1 MSKPKV
7 IVTVAPTGGMAS
19 RKMNP
24 ALPTQPQEIA
34 DDTYRC
40 FNAGASVVAVH
51 ARRPDDEATCDPA
64 IYSHINRLIRDRC
77 DIVLNNSTGGGINGD
92 MVRELDNGLWEIQW
106 EERLKG
112 MQGDG
117 VEMCTLDAQTVIAS
131 FGGKEILV
139 ATPPSRIRQIA
150 GMMKERGIKPEWE
163 VFGLADIVQD
173 VQRAISEGLD
183 DAPHFINIVIGA
195 NAFQGALP
203 YTPRLLQ
210 TMVDHLPRNTVFNV
224 SAIGAAQLPAAM
236 NSLLLGGHV
245 RVGLEDNLYYRHG
258 ELATNVQLVER
269 LVRLVRE
276 MGYEPATPAEA
287 REIIGL
293 RPLREPI
300 RAACLEAQQ

>member
-1 MSKPKV
+1 
-7 IVTVAPTGGMAS
+7 
-19 RKMNP
+19 
-24 ALPTQPQEIA
+24 
-34 DDTYRC
+34 
-40 FNAGASVVAVH
+40 
-51 ARRPDDEATCDPA
+51 
-64 IYSHINRLIRDRC
+64 
-77 DIVLNNSTGGGINGD
+77 
-92 MVRELDNGLWEIQW
+92 MVRELDNGLWEIMW

-131 FGGKEILV
+131 FEGKEILV

-150 GMMKERGIKPEWE
+150 CMMKERGIKPEWE

-173 VQRAISEGLD
+173 VQRALNEGLD

-210 TMVDHLPRNTVFNV
+210 TMVDHLPAHTVFNV
-224 SAIGAAQLPAAM
+224 SAIGAAQLPAAI

-258 ELATNVQLVER
+258 QLATNVQLVER

-276 MGYEPATPAEA
+276 MGYEPATPDEA

-293 RPLREPI
+293 KPLRAETG
-300 RAACLEAQQ
+300 AACMEH

>member
-1 MSKPKV
+1 MNKPKV
-7 IVTVAPTGGMAS
+7 IVTIAPTGGMATK
-19 RKMNP
+19 KMNP
-24 ALPTQPQEIA
+24 NLPTQPQEIA

-40 FNAGASVVAVH
+40 YNAGASLVAVH
-51 ARRPDDEATCDPA
+51 ARRPDDQATCEPS
-64 IYSHINRLIRDRC
+64 IYTRINRLIRDKC
-77 DIVLNNSTGGGINGD
+77 DIILNNSTGGGIDGD
-92 MVRELDNGLWEIQW
+92 MVRELPNGLWEIQW

-112 MQGDG
+112 MQGEG
-117 VEMCTLDAQTVIAS
+117 VEMCTLDAQTVVAS

-139 ATPPSRIRQIA
+139 ATPPSWIRQIA
-150 GMMKERGIKPEWE
+150 TMMKERGIKPEWE

-173 VQRAISEGLD
+173 VQRALNEGLD

-210 TMVDHLPRNTVFNV
+210 TMVDHLPPHTVFNV

-258 ELATNVQLVER
+258 QLATNVQLVER

-276 MGYEPATPAEA
+276 MGYEPATPDEA

-293 RPLREPI
+293 KPLRAETG
-300 RAACLEAQQ
+300 AACMEH

>member
-19 RKMNP
+19 KKMNP

-40 FNAGASVVAVH
+40 YNAGASVVAVH

-64 IYSHINRLIRDRC
+64 IYSQINRLIRDKC
-77 DIVLNNSTGGGINGD
+77 DIILNNSTGGGINGD
-92 MVRELDNGLWEIQW
+92 MVRELDNGLWEIKW
-106 EERLKG
+106 EERLRG

-150 GMMKERGIKPEWE
+150 EMMKARGIKPEWE

-173 VQRAISEGLD
+173 VQRAINEGLD

-276 MGYEPATPAEA
+276 MGYEPATPSEA

-293 RPLREPI
+293 QPLRETI
-300 RAACLEAQQ
+300 QAVGMEA

>member
-7 IVTVAPTGGMAS
+7 IVTIAPTGGMANK
-19 RKMNP
+19 KMNP
-24 ALPTQPQEIA
+24 SLPTQPQEIA

-40 FNAGASVVAVH
+40 YNAGASVVAVH
-51 ARRPDDEATCDPA
+51 ARRSDDEATCDPA
-64 IYSHINRLIRDRC
+64 IYSRINRLIRDKC
-77 DIVLNNSTGGGINGD
+77 DIILNNSTGGGINGD
-92 MVRELDNGLWEIQW
+92 MVRELDNGLWEILW

-150 GMMKERGIKPEWE
+150 GMMRARGIKPEWE

-173 VQRAISEGLD
+173 VQRAINEGLD

-210 TMVDHLPRNTVFNV
+210 TMVDHLPRDTVFNV
-224 SAIGAAQLPAAM
+224 SAIGAAQLPATM

-245 RVGLEDNLYYRHG
+245 RVGLEDNLYYKQG

-293 RPLREPI
+293 RPLHETTK
-300 RAACLEAQQ
+300 AACPES